1 MSEHRETPS
10 TAELVDVLQRA
21 VGLVRTHFA
30 AATARLG
37 VTPAQARALGRL
49 ATPLTPKDLSL
60 QLGADLSNTASV
72 VDRLEAL
79 GLVRKEIHPSDR
91 RARLLTLTDRGEEL
105 RKTLDREVFGDV
117 PALAVLD
124 EAERKQLYGLLRR
137 VTTG

>member
-1 MSEHRETPS
+1 MGASEVTSRGIAISATSAIGTLIKKHHRQLAYWVMTPESTTPS
-10 TAELVDVLQRA
+10 V
-21 VGLVRTHFA
+21 A
-30 AATARLG
+30 AR
-37 VTPAQARALGRL
+37 P
-49 ATPLTPKDLSL
+49 
-60 QLGADLSNTASV
+60 GADLSNTASV
-72 VDRLEAL
+72 VDRLEAQ

-105 RKTLDREVFGDV
+105 RKTLDRDV